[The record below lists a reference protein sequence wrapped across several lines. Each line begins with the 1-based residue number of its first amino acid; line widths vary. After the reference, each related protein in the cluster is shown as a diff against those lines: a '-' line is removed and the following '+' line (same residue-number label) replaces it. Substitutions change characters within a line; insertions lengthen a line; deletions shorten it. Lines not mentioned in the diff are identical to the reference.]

1 MNKSHSH
8 YSESLDAVLRAI
20 LECRAKPAGD
30 PQRIIVLLAPG
41 DGGRTTPPR
50 GPMVVM
56 DAALFGWQELE
67 TLTHLVNRTRAVP
80 VLRVS
85 EDAWRGWARRWPRQ
99 AAQIRRRTHL
109 IVTLGQ
115 PQTPEIL

>member
-1 MNKSHSH
+1 MNKKRSH
-8 YSESLDAVLRAI
+8 YIEPVDAVLGAV

-30 PQRIIVLLAPG
+30 PQRIIILLAPS
-41 DGGRTTPPR
+41 DGRAAP
-50 GPMVVM
+50 PMVPVVVA
-56 DAALFGWQELE
+56 DATLFGREELE
-67 TLTHLVNRTRAVP
+67 TLTRLVNRTLAVP

-109 IVTLGQ
+109 IVNL
-115 PQTPEIL
+115 P